1 MNILRAAA
9 LAAAMTLGAC
19 APQAIVLGHCELP
32 DALSAP
38 LAYLDPIPT
47 DKPIP
52 RADADAIWAK
62 DRAHDAQ
69 AVTHNNA
76 VVGYVKGNCQ

>member
-1 MNILRAAA
+1 MKLLAAVALCAA
-9 LAAAMTLGAC
+9 LLNGAC
-19 APQAIVLGHCELP
+19 TVPIILGHCELP
-32 DALSAP
+32 ETLAAP

-47 DKPIP
+47 DRPIP
-52 RADADAIWAK
+52 RGEADGIWAK